1 MNKKILLMNQNHF
14 FSKYK
19 DFLTDED
26 KEYVKLIIEKRKKE
40 IDKQLGEN
48 KMKKTLFNLGRG
60 IATLLMF
67 WPLYVILNH
76 EKINFPV
83 IELAISILYC
93 IYMNSVNDKL
103 DRMEKVKKNYYEQLN
118 FRKKLTSEMTDKEI
132 IKYQEKYIENLIDE
146 FF

>member
-1 MNKKILLMNQNHF
+1 M
-14 FSKYK
+14 
-19 DFLTDED
+19 
-26 KEYVKLIIEKRKKE
+26 KLIIEKRKKE

-48 KMKKTLFNLGRG
+48 KMKKTPFNLGRG

>member
-1 MNKKILLMNQNHF
+1 
-14 FSKYK
+14 
-19 DFLTDED
+19 
-26 KEYVKLIIEKRKKE
+26 
-40 IDKQLGEN
+40 
-48 KMKKTLFNLGRG
+48 
-60 IATLLMF
+60 MF

-118 FRKKLTSEMTDKEI
+118 FRKKLTSEM
-132 IKYQEKYIENLIDE
+132 NR
-146 FF
+146 